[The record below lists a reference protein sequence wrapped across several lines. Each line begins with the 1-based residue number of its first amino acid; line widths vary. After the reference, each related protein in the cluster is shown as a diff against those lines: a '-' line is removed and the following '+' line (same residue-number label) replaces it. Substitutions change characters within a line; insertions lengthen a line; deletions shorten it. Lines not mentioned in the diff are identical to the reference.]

1 MVECR
6 NITVMDR
13 VIAFL
18 NLFDNDCRQCL
29 RRSSYTCSSC
39 RATTA
44 RSILLQIRA
53 ERMRNGDD
61 SEVDYSL
68 YARIAVILKRLS
80 VADRPLRSV
89 EIDLSNVSPQLKA
102 WTLLRMIR
110 RGTIGRRRSGNY
122 YVYFLTK
129 KIKKGRVK

>member
-1 MVECR
+1 MTECVD
-6 NITVMDR
+6 TGVMDR

-18 NLFDNDCRQCL
+18 NLFDSDCRQCL
-29 RRSSYTCSSC
+29 RRSPSTCPDC

-44 RSILLQIRA
+44 RSILAQIRA
-53 ERMRNGDD
+53 ERRKGDD

-68 YARIAVILKRLS
+68 YARIAVISKRLS
-80 VADRPLRSV
+80 DADRPLRSV

-122 YVYFLTK
+122 YVYFLKNK
-129 KIKKGRVK
+129 KDHK